1 MAQLAAMVDAPENEI
16 KILDNWHSWLK
27 PDRIMETIKE
37 FLPDAVGI
45 SNSTDGDTQSVAEI
59 AGRIKK
65 EFPNIILITGGQAAT
80 TNYKYLLDQ
89 GFGFVVIGEGEYA
102 FRE

>member
-1 MAQLAAMVDAPENEI
+1 MKILLTNAPFQYYHTTCFFHPDWGALNLAQLAAMVDTPENEI

-27 PDRIMETIKE
+27 PDRIIETIKE
-37 FLPDAVGI
+37 FLPDAAGI

-65 EFPNIILITGGQAAT
+65 KFPNFKT
-80 TNYKYLLDQ
+80 
-89 GFGFVVIGEGEYA
+89 
-102 FRE
+102 